1 VTITTPSTPASP
13 PAPTPTRSSGADLD
27 PVGAPEAAPGWVRL
41 MGPLL
46 PVIPVAGLLI
56 SGFSQLSG
64 SGKSWQEVFWAN
76 SVGWLVGAF
85 MFMGSTPH
93 LLMPGPVARSIGWA
107 PSPFQWELGAATLGM
122 AIAGVL
128 ASGQPRAFSLA
139 VIIVFSTFM
148 LGAAIGHVREMVTH
162 HNFASGNA
170 GPIFFYDVLAPLV
183 LIYLYVATS

>member
-1 VTITTPSTPASP
+1 MTTTTPSPSAPSRSAGAGPDPSGP
-13 PAPTPTRSSGADLD
+13 PD
-27 PVGAPEAAPGWVRL
+27 AAPLWVRL
-41 MGPLL
+41 IGPLL

-107 PSPFQWELGAATLGM
+107 PSPFQWELGSATLGM
-122 AIAGVL
+122 AIAGVM
-128 ASGQPRAFSLA
+128 AGGQPRAFSLA

-148 LGAAIGHVREMVTH
+148 FGAAIGHVREMVTQ

-170 GPIFFYDVLAPLV
+170 GPIFFYDVLAPLA